1 MSRKGD
7 VEWTVTNSKASSA
20 KHEYVAKLKVL
31 EDFNDA
37 QKDMVT
43 NFNSMRDFLFNN
55 GLMEKKGS

>member
-7 VEWTVTNSKASSA
+7 VEWTVTNPKAGSA
-20 KHEYVAKLKVL
+20 KHEYVAKLKVS
-31 EDFNDA
+31 EDFNDS